1 MKANELRI
9 GNLVYR
15 TNKQTKEKLL
25 IELTASCI
33 LDISANG
40 ENSSFIYK
48 PIPLTEEILL
58 KYGFVSGGAKQLL
71 FITLDK
77 KDECYLYLNPLG
89 KGIAIDQ
96 NGKECSFE
104 IEFKYVHQLQNIFF
118 ALTNEELTT
127 NLLTKNK

>member
-1 MKANELRI
+1 MKAQDLRI

-58 KYGFVSGGAKQLL
+58 KAGFERIENNWKV
-71 FITLDK
+71 LDCVCLK
-77 KDECYLYLNPLG
+77 LSWERLAGFWVTFENESIYLPHIKYL
-89 KGIAIDQ
+89 
-96 NGKECSFE
+96 
-104 IEFKYVHQLQNIFF
+104 HQLQNLKFS
-118 ALTNEELTT
+118 LTNEELTI
-127 NLLTKNK
+127 NL